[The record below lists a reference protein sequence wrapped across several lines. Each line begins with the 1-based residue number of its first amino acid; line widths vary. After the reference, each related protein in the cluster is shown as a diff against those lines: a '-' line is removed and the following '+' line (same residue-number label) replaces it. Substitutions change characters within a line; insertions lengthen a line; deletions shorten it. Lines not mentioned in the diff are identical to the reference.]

1 LTGVKVDI
9 CAAQRHVRFAPNND
23 RESGHRKSAMSALP
37 LKADVCGANSYVCF
51 APIAD
56 MIHRLV
62 RYFLYVPEASLYR
75 EYSESG
81 VSPAFKITDVA
92 SGDVR
97 KRISALAASGCRTV
111 LVSIP
116 TKKVVG

>member
-1 LTGVKVDI
+1 MLQNSLPHCDSATI
-9 CAAQRHVRFAPNND
+9 
-23 RESGHRKSAMSALP
+23 ESSSMARRINVAHFCLILNQCCVCCP
-37 LKADVCGANSYVCF
+37 LKIVLQHNR
-51 APIAD
+51 PIAD
-56 MIHRLV
+56 MIHRRV